1 MRRLLPVIVLCAVGM
16 ARHAHAQ
23 TPGLEETDIA
33 PLADVISSMS
43 DVEIMQMEQAVTD
56 IVSLTPS
63 RFFVMLFYRLDEQN
77 KLSRKG
83 KTAGRDN
90 IPWIKHR

>member
-1 MRRLLPVIVLCAVGM
+1 M
-16 ARHAHAQ
+16 ARRAHAQ

-33 PLADVISSMS
+33 PLADVICSMS

-63 RFFVMLFYRLDEQN
+63 EDFCYAILPI
-77 KLSRKG
+77 G
-83 KTAGRDN
+83 
-90 IPWIKHR
+90 

>member
-1 MRRLLPVIVLCAVGM
+1 MRRLLTVIVLCTVGM
-16 ARHAHAQ
+16 ATHAHAQ

-56 IVSLTPS
+56 IVSPTPS
-63 RFFVMLFYRLDEQN
+63 EVSYYARCGILPIGRAEQVEQKRQN
-77 KLSRKG
+77 GLKG
-83 KTAGRDN
+83 
-90 IPWIKHR
+90 

>member
-1 MRRLLPVIVLCAVGM
+1 MRRLLPVIVLCTVGM

-63 RFFVMLFYRLDEQN
+63 EVSCYARYGILPIGRAEKVEQ
-77 KLSRKG
+77 KRQSGRKG
-83 KTAGRDN
+83 
-90 IPWIKHR
+90 